1 MKKVVKLY
9 VSMILLVLLSF
20 HFACSNQNLACNDE
34 ACGGGNGEG
43 GGKGGCGSLGA
54 FAPLEFEYLEL
65 TTEKDQAICKIR
77 PMNADLISSYS
88 FTLISLDE
96 TSNASLLYP
105 STEETSDSAGQRA
118 FLIKFPVLD
127 SYQKVM
133 LRLTHK
139 TSGQI
144 WEKELEKGKDF

>member
-1 MKKVVKLY
+1 MKNSIKLFLS
-9 VSMILLVLLSF
+9 VFLLVLLSF
-20 HFACSNQNLACNDE
+20 HFSCSNQDLACNDE
-34 ACGGGNGEG
+34 ACGGGSGDG
-43 GGKGGCGSLGA
+43 SGKGGCGSLGA

-65 TTEKDQAICKIR
+65 TAENDQAICKIR

-96 TSNASLLYP
+96 TSNTMLLYP
-105 STEETSDSAGQRA
+105 NTEETTDSAGQRA

-133 LRLTHK
+133 LRITHK